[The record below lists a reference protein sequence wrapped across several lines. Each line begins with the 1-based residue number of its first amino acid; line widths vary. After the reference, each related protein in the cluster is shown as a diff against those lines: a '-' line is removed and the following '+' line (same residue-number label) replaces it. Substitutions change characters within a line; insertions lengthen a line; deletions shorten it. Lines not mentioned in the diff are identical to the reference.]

1 MLTTEWIYC
10 GQMWSH
16 VSVSLKGISLLKC
29 VIKQKEQSIQ
39 DHYQNMHIKMCTDT
53 QLHISFCKLSES
65 LSQPVKGSQPCEPL
79 IINPKIQSINYNQ
92 QRHKAIIATKEFQ
105 SSPDAKM
112 VSQTLKSFL
121 SNAHFSRSVF
131 PQKML
136 RKKKKRAKLVY
147 SIYGLLLDYCPED
160 RKVRNKMG
168 LTTGCHSRLKP
179 CYIICV
185 SGRRKFWIFL
195 SLCLNYS
202 MAEAS
207 EG

>member
-1 MLTTEWIYC
+1 MPKWFHRH
-10 GQMWSH
+10 WR
-16 VSVSLKGISLLKC
+16 VFWA
-29 VIKQKEQSIQ
+29 
-39 DHYQNMHIKMCTDT
+39 MHI
-53 QLHISFCKLSES
+53 
-65 LSQPVKGSQPCEPL
+65 
-79 IINPKIQSINYNQ
+79 
-92 QRHKAIIATKEFQ
+92 FQ
-105 SSPDAKM
+105 D
-112 VSQTLKSFL
+112 LFF
-121 SNAHFSRSVF
+121 HR
-131 PQKML
+131 
-136 RKKKKRAKLVY
+136 RCWGKKKRAKLVY

-207 EG
+207 EGWLKAESAALPTNSWIILAFAGFCLSFPICKSLAKWNHTFLSLGDKGLRTNKTEELWLRSTVKILLQIHK